1 MLMYICNGY
10 KIKTM
15 RQHLNDTNLNRYW
28 ISDKPEFKNVRGHV
42 DIIFKLKRQYW
53 APGSETQDDSL
64 VVDYI
69 DKFIDPNKNF
79 LSDFA
84 IKRFF
89 EETLCKIME
98 LNGIE
103 VGWADNS
110 KYFNELT
117 DNLVEWWKIK
127 YKPKFKCYR
136 NDVGN
141 YVCVRQGFGDKD
153 STGYYIQTLYF
164 KCGHIEKDDT
174 LDGYR
179 IYSDDG
185 TMIETKEDAEGNI
198 LVCQQYR
205 GKDIFMYGFDVKEN
219 KFRYDDERIQ
229 KLIIISKDEF
239 HRMLE
244 CVQHQK
250 L

>member
-1 MLMYICNGY
+1 
-10 KIKTM
+10 M
-15 RQHLNDTNLNRYW
+15 RQHLKDTNLNRYW
-28 ISDKPEFKNVRGHV
+28 ISGKPEFKNVHGHV
-42 DIIFKLKRQYW
+42 DIVFKLKRQYW
-53 APGSETQDDSL
+53 VPGSDIQDDSL
-64 VVDYI
+64 TVDYI

-89 EETLCKIME
+89 DETLRKIMDIE
-98 LNGIE
+98 GIE
-103 VGWADNS
+103 VGWSDNS
-110 KYFNELT
+110 KYFDKLT
-117 DNLVEWWKIK
+117 DNLVEWWKTK
-127 YKPKFKCYR
+127 YKPNFKYYR
-136 NDVGN
+136 DVVGH

-153 STGYYIQTLYF
+153 TCSYYIQTLYF
-164 KCGHIEKDDT
+164 NCGRIEKEDT

-179 IYSDDG
+179 LYSFDG
-185 TMIETKEDAEGNI
+185 TVIETKEDDEGNL

-219 KFRYDDERIQ
+219 KSRYDDERVQ
-229 KLIIISKDEF
+229 KLTIISKDEF
-239 HRMLE
+239 YRMLE